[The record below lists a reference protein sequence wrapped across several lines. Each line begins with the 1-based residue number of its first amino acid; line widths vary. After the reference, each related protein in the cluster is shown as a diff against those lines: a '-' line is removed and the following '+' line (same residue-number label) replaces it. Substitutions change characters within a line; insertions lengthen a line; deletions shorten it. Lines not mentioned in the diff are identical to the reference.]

1 MKPTSPQ
8 IFLLARPSLNV
19 QGLHDYLHA
28 IGAPDWTTDT
38 PSDAEALIEIAGRS
52 CYRSFKP
59 GLNPNVTKVRDG
71 NTAYLENILKVKHG
85 SVIEHANWT
94 FAFSN
99 VSRILTHELV
109 RHRAG
114 VAISQESLRFV
125 RLTELK
131 MWLPAEI
138 RDNPDALAIVTDL
151 VERMETAQQTLSDL
165 FRLDTLPFHQK
176 KVLTSAMRRIAPM
189 GLATT
194 IIWSANARALR
205 WIIENRTT
213 PEAETEIRLAFGQ
226 VAQIMQHEA
235 PTLFGDFTESPLPD
249 GTSQWIPE
257 HSKI

>member
-1 MKPTSPQ
+1 MKPATPE

-19 QGLHDYLHA
+19 QGLNDYLRA
-28 IGAPDWTTDT
+28 IDAPEWTTDA
-38 PSDAEALIEIAGRS
+38 PSDAETIIEVAGRS
-52 CYRSFKP
+52 CYRSFAP

-71 NTAYLENILKVKHG
+71 NKDYLENILKVQHG
-85 SVIEHANWT
+85 SVLEHATWT
-94 FAFSN
+94 FVFSN

-138 RDNPDALAIVTDL
+138 RDNPQALAIVTDL
-151 VERMETAQQTLSDL
+151 VERMETAQQTLGDIL
-165 FRLDTLPFHQK
+165 HLDALPFHQK

-194 IIWSANARALR
+194 IVWSANARALR
-205 WIIENRTT
+205 WIIEQRTNLA
-213 PEAETEIRLAFGQ
+213 AEVEIRLAFGQ
-226 VAQIMQHEA
+226 VDHIMQREA
-235 PTLFGDFTESPLPD
+235 PTLFGDFTETPLPD
-249 GTSQWIPE
+249 GSSQWIPE